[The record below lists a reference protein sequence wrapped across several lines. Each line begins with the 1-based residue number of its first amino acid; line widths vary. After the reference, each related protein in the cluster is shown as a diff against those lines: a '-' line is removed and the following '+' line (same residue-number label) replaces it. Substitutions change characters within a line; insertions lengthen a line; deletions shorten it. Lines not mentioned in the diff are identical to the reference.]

1 MLLIEIVNCVSVTGT
16 LAFQTPRSSKS
27 RVSYKSLK
35 YKLLAPAFM
44 RQESGFNP
52 FPAPK

>member
-35 YKLLAPAFM
+35 YKLLAPVKK
-44 RQESGFNP
+44 SGFNP